1 LPHHSGG
8 GGPAIQTIQ
17 TFWANLPN
25 LILAKPYYENM
36 SKILELFFIK
46 DITMVCQKS
55 LEYITK
61 PYICQTIKPEDKV
74 CMLPIAVIVL

>member
-25 LILAKPYYENM
+25 LILAKPYYEDM
-36 SKILELFFIK
+36 SKIPELFFIK
-46 DITMVCQKS
+46 DIKMVFQKIPGVYHINLYLS
-55 LEYITK
+55 NH
-61 PYICQTIKPEDKV
+61 QTRR
-74 CMLPIAVIVL
+74 